1 MEMNQPSVRNAIDD
15 NRNGLIGKPINR
27 VDGRLK
33 VTGKA
38 PYAHEVQEGPKG
50 VTTDSTQAA
59 YGFIVDAT
67 IAKGTVAEID
77 TRAAERSP
85 GVLLVLTHKNAP
97 AQGAWGPLE
106 AKDRYGRASPQL
118 RDNVVQHYGQAV
130 AFVVAKTFEQA
141 RSAARLVQVT
151 YAQQE
156 GQYEL
161 LKNMSTA
168 VKPADDDFMK
178 ADSKVGDFDGA
189 FAAAEVRYDKSF
201 TTPFQVHA
209 QMEPHATVAYWE
221 GAKANTPERVVIHCS
236 AQLLKSAQ
244 QAVAAT
250 LQLQPAQVRIV
261 SRYIGGGF
269 GGKLPIFGDVMLS
282 AMASRLLNMPVK
294 TALTRQQMFHFTT
307 HRSDTIQRIRLGA
320 SSDGKISAVHHE
332 TYSHSARFD
341 NFYENGSTQTRSLYA
356 APNRLTTHRAVKL
369 DLPVSDSTRAPG
381 ESVGMLALEQ
391 AMDELAE
398 MLKLDPIE
406 LRIRNEP
413 PMDPELN
420 VPYSSRQLVACMR
433 EGAQRFGWSKRH
445 ALPGVQMDGRW
456 MVGMGMAAATRGNL
470 LMPSMCNVRLDRQG
484 VLTARMA
491 MTDIGTGSY
500 TVFKQVAAEM
510 LGLPLDKVKMELGDS
525 DFPATPGSGG
535 SWGAASAGSGLF
547 DACTALREALARKLG
562 ITPDSA
568 TFTDGRISGTDAA
581 GKARSESLGSLAG
594 TLGLE
599 ANGNIKPGAMSKAF
613 SQQAYGAHFAEVG
626 VDIDTGE
633 IRLRRMLGVFAAG
646 RILNQKTALSQAT
659 GAMIWGVGA
668 ALHEHAV
675 LDPRHGYFVNHDLA
689 EYHVPSHADI
699 PTIEAYFLP
708 EVDDKTNPLK
718 LKGVGE
724 LGICGAGAAVA
735 NALYNASGVRIRDFP
750 LTLDK
755 VLTGLDTRRTL
766 SASTAR

>member
-1 MEMNQPSVRNAIDD
+1 MDMNQPAPRNAIDD
-15 NRNGLIGKPINR
+15 NRNGLIGKPFNR

-33 VTGKA
+33 VMGKA
-38 PYAHEVQEGPKG
+38 AYSHEVQEGG
-50 VTTDSTQAA
+50 TAA
-59 YGFIVDAT
+59 YGYIVDAT
-67 IAKGTVAEID
+67 IAKGQIAEID
-77 TRAAERSP
+77 TRAAEKSA

-106 AKDRYGRASPQL
+106 AKDRYARASPQL
-118 RDNVVQHYGQAV
+118 RDNQVQHYGQAV

-141 RSAARLVQVT
+141 RSAARLVRIK
-151 YAQQE
+151 YAPQGGE
-156 GQYEL
+156 FEL
-161 LKNMSTA
+161 KKNLTKA
-168 VKPADDDFMK
+168 EKPPDDDFQK
-178 ADSKVGDFDGA
+178 ADSQLGDFDSA
-189 FAAAEVRYDKSF
+189 FASAAVKYDNSF
-201 TTPFQVHA
+201 TTPFHIHA
-209 QMEPHATVAYWE
+209 QMEPHATLAFWE
-221 GAKANTPERVVIHCS
+221 AAKGNQPQRVVIHCS
-236 AQLLKSAQ
+236 SQLLKSAQ

-250 LQLQPAQVRIV
+250 LQLKPEQVRIV

-269 GGKLPIFGDVMLS
+269 GGKLPIYGDVMLS
-282 AMASRLLNMPVK
+282 AMASRLLDMPVK
-294 TALTRQQMFHFTT
+294 TVLTRQQMFHFTT

-320 SSDGKISAVHHE
+320 SIDGKLTSVAHD
-332 TYSHSARFD
+332 TWSHSARFD
-341 NFYENGSTQTRSLYA
+341 NFYENASVQTRSLYA
-356 APNRLTTHRAVKL
+356 APHRLTTHRAVKL

-398 MLKLDPIE
+398 TLKLDPIE
-406 LRIRNEP
+406 LRLRNEP
-413 PMDPELN
+413 PMDPEMK

-433 EGAQRFGWSKRH
+433 EGAQRFGWNKRH
-445 ALPGVQMDGRW
+445 AVPGVQMDGRW

-470 LMPSMCNVRLDRQG
+470 LMPSMCTVRLDRQG

-500 TVFKQVAAEM
+500 TVLTQVAAEM

-547 DACTALREALARKLG
+547 DACNALREALARKLG
-562 ITPDSA
+562 VNAATANFSA
-568 TFTDGRISGTDAA
+568 ERISGTDAS
-581 GKARSESLGSLAG
+581 GKARSETLGSLAG

-599 ANGNIKPGAMSKAF
+599 ASGDIKPGAMSKAY
-613 SQQAYGAHFAEVG
+613 SQQSYGAHFAEVA

-646 RILNQKTALSQAT
+646 RILNMKTAQSQAT

-675 LDPRHGYFVNHDLA
+675 LDARHGYFVNHDLA
-689 EYHVPSHADI
+689 EYHVPAHADI
-699 PTIEAYFLP
+699 PAIEAVFLP

-735 NALYNASGVRIRDFP
+735 NALYNASGVRLRDFP

-755 VLTGLDTRRTL
+755 VMVGLDARRSL
-766 SASTAR
+766 VAKA